1 MAPMCSEIS
10 CNARCH
16 QAFNR
21 LTTKQICDAKSCGNT
36 ITWKCCQ
43 HSTSIVEI
51 IIPPPPVFELPRHP
65 SAAGKLC
72 AICNNPIPSCYA
84 NLAYLCEDLSCANV
98 CHLSAICSGFVNPS
112 GTARTCEL
120 STRIWRSHLHSSA
133 KASGHSSTQHY
144 TSPPRPTPPSLNS
157 LVSQGMSLADAKSS
171 KETCAK
177 CSAALRSSTVP
188 VRCNACNKGFHQKC
202 STGPKALTRDDQ
214 WKCDKCTKL
223 QQNRLVASNTCQIS
237 GSTDSTPS
245 QT

>member
-112 GTARTCEL
+112 GTARTL
-120 STRIWRSHLHSSA
+120 YSDLAFSSPFFTKSKWAFINSTLHFPSTSH
-133 KASGHSSTQHY
+133 
-144 TSPPRPTPPSLNS
+144 PTIIKFTRESRHVPS
-157 LVSQGMSLADAKSS
+157 
-171 KETCAK
+171 
-177 CSAALRSSTVP
+177 
-188 VRCNACNKGFHQKC
+188 
-202 STGPKALTRDDQ
+202 
-214 WKCDKCTKL
+214 
-223 QQNRLVASNTCQIS
+223 
-237 GSTDSTPS
+237 
-245 QT
+245 